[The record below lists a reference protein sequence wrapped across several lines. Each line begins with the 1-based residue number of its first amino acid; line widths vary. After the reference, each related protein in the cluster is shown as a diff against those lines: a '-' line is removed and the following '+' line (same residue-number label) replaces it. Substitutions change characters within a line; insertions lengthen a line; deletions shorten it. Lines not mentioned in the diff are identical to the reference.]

1 MVVVEQL
8 ASSEMKA
15 TESLT
20 LSFEYRCKNRLQTSL
35 DSGEE
40 VGLFLKRGTVLR
52 GGDYL
57 VSQDGR
63 IIAVKAAME
72 AVMEARSTD
81 LHSLIR
87 AAYHLG
93 NRHVALEVTTTW
105 LRFLRDHVL
114 ADMVRGLGLE
124 VEEVMAPFEPESG
137 AYGKHVGH
145 AHGHSFDGIG
155 RGSRIHDMRTR

>member
-8 ASSEMKA
+8 APHEREA

-20 LSFEYRCKNRLQTSL
+20 LTFEFRCKNRLHARL

-40 VGLFLKRGTVLR
+40 LGLFLRRGTVLR
-52 GGDYL
+52 GGDHL
-57 VSQDGR
+57 VAQDGR
-63 IIAVKAAME
+63 VIAVKAAPE

-81 LHSLIR
+81 SLRLIQ

-93 NRHVALEVTTTW
+93 NRHVALEVNPAW
-105 LRFLRDHVL
+105 LRFPNDHVL

-124 VEEVMAPFEPESG
+124 VAEVMAPFEPESG

-145 AHGHSFDGIG
+145 SHGHSFEGVG
-155 RGSRIHDMRTR
+155 RGARIHDMQTR

>member
-8 ASSEMKA
+8 ATLEKTP

-20 LSFEYRCKNRLQTSL
+20 LTFEFRCKNRLNARL

-52 GGDYL
+52 GGDHL
-57 VSQDGR
+57 VAQDGR
-63 IIAVKAAME
+63 VIVVKAAME
-72 AVMEARSTD
+72 AVMEARSAD
-81 LHSLIR
+81 PRHLIQ

-93 NRHVALEVTTTW
+93 NRHVALEVTTRW
-105 LRFLRDHVL
+105 LRFARDHVL
-114 ADMVRGLGLE
+114 SDMVRGLGLE